1 MPEVNGIALMKA
13 VRAVDEKIWA
23 LKAQIDQSD
32 DDDPDA
38 DYLEDEMLSYM
49 KAADD
54 LRVAYEQA
62 LRMSNNLPAYEKLVR
77 EY

>member
-1 MPEVNGIALMKA
+1 MPEVNGIALLKA
-13 VRAVDEKIWA
+13 VLAVDEKVWA

-32 DDDPDA
+32 DDDSEA
-38 DYLEDEMLSYM
+38 GYLEDEMLSFM

-62 LRMSNNLPAYEKLVR
+62 LKLSNNLPPYETLVR
-77 EY
+77 

>member
-1 MPEVNGIALMKA
+1 MPEVNGIALLKA

-23 LKAQIDQSD
+23 LKEQIDLSD
-32 DDDPDA
+32 DDDSEA
-38 DYLEDEMLSYM
+38 GYLEDEMLSYM

-62 LRMSNNLPAYEKLVR
+62 LKLSNNLPPYDTLVR
-77 EY
+77 

>member
-1 MPEVNGIALMKA
+1 MMPEVNGIALLKA

-23 LKAQIDQSD
+23 LKAQIDEAD
-32 DDDPDA
+32 DDSEA
-38 DYLEDEMLSYM
+38 GYLEDEMLSFM

-62 LRMSNNLPAYEKLVR
+62 LKLSNNLPPYETLVR
-77 EY
+77 